1 MTVNEIYK
9 RFLLKINKND
19 TNGNVK
25 VSKGVFVLFF
35 NELSKFWL
43 ESKIKEEGKSFL
55 KNHLSE
61 LLILDKELTKKEDKN
76 NFTTF
81 SLPEDFFDI
90 ESAYSIASKG
100 ACTNRVLYNYDFKQR
115 NKNVIFTNE
124 NEKPSFEY
132 QETLYNLNKEG
143 LSVYKEGFNIDKQFI
158 SYYKL
163 PKEIDIEG
171 YTRFDGTPSQNIETD
186 LEDKNI
192 MTIINMCSLE
202 AVTNF
207 ENGET
212 FQLQKQRLIN
222 N

>member
-35 NELSKFWL
+35 NELLRFWL
-43 ESKIKEEGKSFL
+43 ESEIKDKGKSFL
-55 KNHLSE
+55 KNHISE
-61 LLILDKELTKKEDKN
+61 LLILDKELTRKEDKD

-100 ACTNRVLYNYDFKQR
+100 TCTNRVLYNYDFKQR

-171 YTRFDGTPSQNIETD
+171 YTKFDGTPSQNIETD